1 MQQVFGLIF
10 LLFTIASVAQTN
22 TIAYSRDYEFQEGI
36 FLTLEDF
43 KKNTPISKGAIVS
56 ALPKDQIDFFTQIM
70 EQKTITYKDSAG
82 VEQKLQTNTA
92 WGYSQ
97 NRAIYINFNTD
108 FNRINVIGTLSL
120 FSALVAQSP
129 LRNEPLGDM
138 YAIEPTFTE
147 LRQFI
152 FDTQTNKVL
161 DFNVKNMEVLLKN
174 DAELF
179 AQFMKL
185 KKRAKADSIF
195 IYLRKY
201 NEKHPLYLAVK

>member
-1 MQQVFGLIF
+1 MQQVFGLI
-10 LLFTIASVAQTN
+10 LLLSTLASVAQTN
-22 TIAYSRDYEFQEGI
+22 TVAYSRDYEFNEGI

-43 KKNTPISKGAIVS
+43 KKNAPISKASIVS
-56 ALPKDQIDFFTQIM
+56 ALPKEQIDFFTQIM
-70 EQKTITYKDSAG
+70 EQTTITYKDSAG

-97 NRAIYINFNTD
+97 NRAIYINFNSE
-108 FNRINVIGTLSL
+108 FNRINVLGTLSL

-129 LRNEPLGDM
+129 LRNDPLGDM
-138 YAIEPTFTE
+138 YAIQPTFQE

-152 FDTQTNKVL
+152 FDSQTNKVL
-161 DFNVKNMEVLLKN
+161 DFNVKNMEALLNN
-174 DAELF
+174 DAELY

>member
-10 LLFTIASVAQTN
+10 LLFTFASVAQTN

-97 NRAIYINFNTD
+97 NRAIYINFSGD

-152 FDTQTNKVL
+152 FDTQTNKVF
-161 DFNVKNMEVLLKN
+161 DFNVKNMELLLKD

-201 NEKHPLYLAVK
+201 NEKHPLYLASM